1 MLGLMHLEEL
11 AAEHEPLFLAM
22 TAEADPSRD
31 DFFGQS
37 KAWTPAI
44 FQKFVKE
51 TQKLRL
57 DWRPG
62 PNKVSVTHYV
72 MREKG
77 GPICASGLMRFPL
90 DEKTTEIDGGNLVCY
105 VSPSLRQRGYGS
117 YCMSLM
123 LFEAVRAGLSRVLV
137 TCLASD
143 KWARRMIEKNRGT
156 PQDTVESKS
165 RKGEKIARY
174 WINFR

>member
-1 MLGLMHLEEL
+1 MHLEEL
-11 AAEHEPLFLAM
+11 APEHEALFVAM
-22 TAEADPSRD
+22 TSETDPASAV
-31 DFFGQS
+31 FFAQE
-37 KAWTPAI
+37 KAWTPAV

-62 PNKVSVTHYV
+62 PNKVSTTCYV
-72 MREKG
+72 MRANG

-90 DEKTTEIDGGNLVCY
+90 DEKAEIDGGNLVCY
-105 VSPSLRQRGYGS
+105 VPPSLRKRGYGS
-117 YCMSLM
+117 YCLSLM

-137 TCLASD
+137 TCPASD

-156 PQDTVESKS
+156 LADIVESKNAD
-165 RKGEKIARY
+165 RKGEKISRY